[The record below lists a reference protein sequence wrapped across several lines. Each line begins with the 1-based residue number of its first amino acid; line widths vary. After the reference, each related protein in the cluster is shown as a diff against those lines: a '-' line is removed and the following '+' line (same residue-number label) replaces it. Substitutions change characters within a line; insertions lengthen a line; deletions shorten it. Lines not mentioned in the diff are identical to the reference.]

1 MQLAPQFQ
9 QLAPQM
15 PQLAPQM
22 PQLMPQKPQ
31 LAPQVLQLA
40 PHCHRQPL
48 VEEGLQLLLQQSCW
62 LWPVLTRVEHVVNQV
77 SA

>member
-1 MQLAPQFQ
+1 MQLAPQFE
-9 QLAPQM
+9 QLV
-15 PQLAPQM
+15 LQM

-48 VEEGLQLLLQQSCW
+48 VEEGLWLGHLCCCW
-62 LWPVLTRVEHVVNQV
+62 LQRMQPALIRVAYVVYQV